1 MTPELAKKIVL
12 KDDNTETGG
21 ISFRGETLYDFL
33 EEIKPIINKNPYS
46 LYLEE
51 INSYL
56 SGSGIQEI
64 KITETQRSVY
74 INDLRFK
81 KQKSVWST
89 IDCYKC
95 IGEKYKLCAD
105 LPKCWLN
112 EKYRIYVE

>member
-12 KDDNTETGG
+12 KDDDTETDG
-21 ISFRGETLYDFL
+21 IAFKGETLYDFL

-46 LYLEE
+46 LYLDE

-56 SGSGIQEI
+56 SGSGIQTI

-74 INDLRFK
+74 INNLRLK
-81 KQKSVWST
+81 KQKSVYST
-89 IDCYKC
+89 VDCCKC
-95 IGEKYKLCAD
+95 IGEKNKLYAE

-112 EKYRIYVE
+112 EKYYIYVE